1 MPVGR
6 WMVVVPLP
14 AVMELDVLPAN
25 ASPLS
30 EATKAAIAFVA
41 SHANRPSANTV
52 PPTSLL
58 PSALRAVGRPP
69 KPSST
74 SSVSFEVVP
83 PISEIPPI
91 DGNLYDDDDYDQLPP
106 PPPPPPPQK
115 QSQLRGQRTPTLL
128 HTATPTCSR
137 SS

>member
-1 MPVGR
+1 MLLRG
-6 WMVVVPLP
+6 
-14 AVMELDVLPAN
+14 AN
-25 ASPLS
+25 ARES
-30 EATKAAIAFVA
+30 
-41 SHANRPSANTV
+41 RPIGPPANTV

-137 SS
+137 SSWWWYQTSPGRATLGPLSISTHSRRH